1 MVSAHPWTTWSNIL
15 YHCSMIEV
23 TAEEMTVLMNWKK
36 RSDTFVLPRMKS
48 EAVLYISEGVDI
60 AIVAK
65 LVDRSVKTVKGWIAD
80 WSRARL
86 HSVVTGHAGNQNAAK
101 LTVDQKNEV
110 AEMLRRPPSES
121 GVTAD
126 FWDVPALHDVVEAT
140 FCVTYD
146 SDASYRL
153 LMHFAGMSFKL
164 PDPFDKRRDEAA
176 ITARMA
182 QIRTQ
187 VAKLLAEGYEVYTV
201 DEVRVEHESETRR
214 MWLPRGER
222 TKLYVDRKR
231 VSQSFFGALS
241 LSDKRMKIYPVDGRQ
256 NADNII
262 LAMARLQ
269 RETTTDKIAVV
280 LDNARFHHA
289 TKLTDLYRS
298 GEPLDRITP
307 IYLPPY
313 APDHNPTE
321 HVWNAAKGEI
331 ANLQRDTPE
340 HTFTAF
346 IQYIEGRPF
355 DYDFEHLP
363 IPRPATDL
371 V

>member
-1 MVSAHPWTTWSNIL
+1 MV
-15 YHCSMIEV
+15 EV
-23 TAEEMTVLMNWKK
+23 TDEERTILMRWKK
-36 RSDTFVLPRMKS
+36 RSDTLILPRIKS

-65 LVDRSVKTVKGWIAD
+65 LTGRSVKTVKGWIAD
-80 WSRARL
+80 WSRTRL
-86 HSVVTGHAGNQNAAK
+86 QSVVTGHAENENAAK
-101 LTVDQKNEV
+101 LTLAQKKEV
-110 AEMLRRPPSES
+110 ADMLKRPPSES
-121 GVTAD
+121 GITAN
-126 FWDVPALHDVVEAT
+126 FWDIPALHDVVEAK
-140 FCVTYD
+140 FRVTYE
-146 SDASYRL
+146 SDATYRM

-164 PDPFDKRRDEAA
+164 PDAYDKRRDEAA

-182 QIRTQ
+182 KIRTQ
-187 VAKLLAEGYEVYTV
+187 VAKLLTDGYEVYTL

-214 MWLPRGER
+214 IWLPRGER

-231 VSQSFFGALS
+231 AAQSFFGALS
-241 LSDKRMKIYPVDGRQ
+241 LTTKRMKIYPIDGKQ
-256 NADNII
+256 NAEAII
-262 LAMARLQ
+262 LAMTRLQ

-280 LDNARFHHA
+280 LDNAGFHHA
-289 TKLTDLYRS
+289 KKLTDLYET
-298 GEPLDRITP
+298 GESLDRITP

-331 ANLQRDTPE
+331 ANLQRDTSE
-340 HTFTAF
+340 QTFNAF
-346 IQYIEGRPF
+346 IHYVEGRPF

-363 IPRPATDL
+363 IPRPEADF